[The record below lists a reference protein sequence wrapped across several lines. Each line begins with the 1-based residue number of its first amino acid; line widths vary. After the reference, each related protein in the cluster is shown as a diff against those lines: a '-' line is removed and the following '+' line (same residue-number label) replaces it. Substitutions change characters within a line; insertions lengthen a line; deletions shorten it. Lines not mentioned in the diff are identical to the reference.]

1 MKKILL
7 IPTYHYL
14 SNPLYKALYKML
26 NDEYHF
32 TYFFPKDSTMIKG
45 NLQYISYDKIG
56 YIFDEYIE
64 MDYDAPWVEGL
75 KILEDR
81 DKQLLNKIKFKET
94 PEEEELE
101 EGLEEELEEKPEEG
115 NIFLKTGRFIKR
127 GTRRLYIFIRGKI
140 IGVIRKVKR
149 KIMRWRNLWN
159 QLMRIKYYSN
169 RFREMIEEISPDII
183 VMTSD
188 MTISYRIV
196 KKYFPNVKIIIMQP
210 CFLDFR
216 EKEKKA
222 ISGLNKAKQFL
233 IGNILYPRQ
242 QYFGLENDSDI
253 LLLIEDKFLNFYA
266 NKRTNVHKIINPY
279 YYDLNREVK
288 KIKKNKN
295 AILKK
300 LNLPIEKDIIIIFLT
315 DYTSIHGKELQKY
328 LESSYIKIINRYSSH
343 FTFII
348 KNHPRAGVK
357 NFDNKVT
364 NAYFIKDEVNFS
376 ELLSIADLNISI
388 NSNASLEAIV
398 SGMLTLN
405 FLPLELK
412 NNNHYK
418 WLTYYGGYNVS
429 TYEDICDYLESF
441 KIKKQ
446 ILISNLNIG
455 RMRLIGKDNECR
467 TLLKKHFN

>member
-1 MKKILL
+1 
-7 IPTYHYL
+7 
-14 SNPLYKALYKML
+14 
-26 NDEYHF
+26 
-32 TYFFPKDSTMIKG
+32 
-45 NLQYISYDKIG
+45 
-56 YIFDEYIE
+56 
-64 MDYDAPWVEGL
+64 
-75 KILEDR
+75 
-81 DKQLLNKIKFKET
+81 
-94 PEEEELE
+94 
-101 EGLEEELEEKPEEG
+101 
-115 NIFLKTGRFIKR
+115 
-127 GTRRLYIFIRGKI
+127 
-140 IGVIRKVKR
+140 
-149 KIMRWRNLWN
+149 MRWRNLWN